1 MRILDPA
8 SRKVDDFL
16 RTMERRDLEAAKSFL
31 APGFTMTFPGGARM
45 TSLEELIEWSK
56 TRYRR
61 VEKTYQRFDEIA
73 DGDET
78 VVYCFGTLSGEWLD
92 GSVFSGIRFIDRFKV
107 KHGLFTEQRVWNDM
121 GEARSRC

>member
-1 MRILDPA
+1 MSKQGPA

-16 RTMERRDLEAAKSFL
+16 RTMERRDLEAAKAFL

-45 TSLEELIEWSK
+45 ASLEDLIEWSK

-61 VEKTYQRFDEIA
+61 VEKTYERFDEA
-73 DGDET
+73 PDGDET

-92 GSVFSGIRFIDRFKV
+92 GAAFSGIRFIDRFTV
-107 KHGLFTEQRVWNDM
+107 KDGLFTEQLVWNDM
-121 GEARSRC
+121 GEVRK